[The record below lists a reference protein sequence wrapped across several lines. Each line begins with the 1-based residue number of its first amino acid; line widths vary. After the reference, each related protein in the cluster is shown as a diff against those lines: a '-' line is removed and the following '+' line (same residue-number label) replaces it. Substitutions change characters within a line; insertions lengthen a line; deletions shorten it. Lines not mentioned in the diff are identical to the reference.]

1 MKRILLVFAAV
12 ALLVACQGK
21 ENPSGGGEVTAI
33 SLNKTSITLE
43 KGGNEVLSVSFTPS
57 NASDKTVSWV
67 SSDPGI
73 ATVSDGIVVGVATG
87 STEIIAKCGNATAKC
102 AVTVVISAKGISLDK
117 TSLGFKALNQ
127 TETLTATVDPAGA
140 TDKLEWA
147 SSNNGVATVVDG
159 VVTSVAP
166 GTAEI
171 TATCGNAS
179 AKCSVT
185 VKVAATAISLSKGIL
200 SLTVGDSET
209 LTATVAPA
217 NTTDILEWSSSAED
231 IAAVKDGTVTAVALG
246 TATITAKAGSVSA
259 TCTVVVNE
267 PFKFGPVDL
276 GLSVKWANANL
287 GASSLED
294 YGDYYAWGEIETKE
308 NYSWETYKW
317 CNGSYDTLTKYNTNS
332 SYGTVDNKTVIDPE
346 DDVAHVKL
354 GGSWRMPTDEEWTE
368 LMTKCTWT
376 WVSHYRYTRVSGI
389 SVTSKVEGYWGNS
402 IFLPAA
408 GYRYDTSLHDVGSNG
423 NYWSSSLFTDGPY
436 YAWYVYFNS
445 GDVSGYIDYRCY
457 GFSVRPVSE

>member
-1 MKRILLVFAAV
+1 MKRLLLVFAAV

-87 STEIIAKCGNATAKC
+87 STEVIAKCGNATAKC
-102 AVTVVISAKGISLDK
+102 AVTVVISARGISLDK
-117 TSLGFKALNQ
+117 TSLEFKALNQ

-159 VVTSVAP
+159 VVTSIAP

-171 TATCGNAS
+171 TVTCGKVS
-179 AKCSVT
+179 AKCSVS
-185 VKVAATAISLSKGIL
+185 VEVAATAMSLSKEIL

-209 LTATVAPA
+209 LTATLEPA

-317 CNGSYDTLTKYNTNS
+317 CTVNYSTPTLTKYN
-332 SYGTVDNKTVIDPE
+332 YGVDDKTVLDPE

-354 GGSWRMPTDEEWTE
+354 GGKWRMPTSSELGELISTKNNASYQWEWKS
-368 LMTKCTWT
+368 LNGHNGWL
-376 WVSHYRYTRVSGI
+376 
-389 SVTSKVEGYWGNS
+389 VTYLVNNIS

-408 GYRYDTSLHDVGSNG
+408 GYWYDNPICSGELGW
-423 NYWSSSLFTDGPY
+423 YWCSSLYSEPY
-436 YAWYVYFNS
+436 YDWENARCLSFDHGNGLMHRRPRYF
-445 GDVSGYIDYRCY
+445 GY
-457 GFSVRPVSE
+457 SVRPVSE